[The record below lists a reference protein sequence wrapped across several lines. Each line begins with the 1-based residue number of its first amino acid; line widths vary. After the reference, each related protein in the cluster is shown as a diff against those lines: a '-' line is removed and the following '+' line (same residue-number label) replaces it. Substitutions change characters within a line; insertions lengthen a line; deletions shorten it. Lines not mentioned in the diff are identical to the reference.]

1 MAGRRTRWRSTA
13 CCPIS
18 VLLLCLLVGGAVAE
32 RRECVQGGALR
43 WREGG
48 RGGDLRPVAHISVL
62 LLCLLVGGAVA
73 ERRECVQGG
82 ALRWG

>member
-1 MAGRRTRWRSTA
+1 MCTRRCTTMAGRRTRWRSTA

-32 RRECVQGGALR
+32 RRECVHGGALR

-48 RGGDLRPVAHISVL
+48 RGGDLRPVARYLYCYSV
-62 LLCLLVGGAVA
+62 CL
-73 ERRECVQGG
+73 
-82 ALRWG
+82 